1 MKIDQIKKE
10 FPIFDEK
17 IQNNDLVYLDSA
29 NSSQKPKIV
38 IDRINEFYTKQF
50 SNVGRSVH
58 YLAVAATNM
67 YENTRS
73 SVQKYINA
81 EDKNEIVF
89 TKGATEALNLVANTL
104 GQKYLEEGDE
114 VIITELEHH
123 SNYVPWHFLRKSKNI
138 KINFAEIN
146 EFGEVPIENIEK
158 LITAK
163 TKIIAVNHL
172 SNVTGAI
179 LPIKEITQLAHA
191 KGIIVVVDGCQG
203 APHLKIDVQDLD
215 CDFYAISCHKMY
227 GPTGLGILYGKKK
240 WLEELPPYQGGG
252 GMIKEVKKDRISYGD
267 LPNKYE
273 AGTMAT
279 AQVIAF
285 DQSIKF
291 LEKVGIEN
299 IIKHEK
305 ELLKID
311 VQDLDCDFYAISCHK
326 MYGPTGL
333 GVLYGKKKWLEEL
346 PPYQGGGGMI
356 KEVKKDRISYG
367 DLPNKYEAGT
377 MATAQVIAFDQSI
390 KFLEK
395 VGIENIIKHEKE
407 LIEYGQEILKKNNSV
422 KLIGNP
428 KNKGGVLSFTIEG
441 VHPHDI
447 ATILDEDGV
456 AIRAGHHCCQILHD
470 KLGIPASAR
479 ASVGIY
485 NTKEDL
491 DQLNESINKCKKIFD
506 L

>member
-1 MKIDQIKKE
+1 MNIDNIKKE

-38 IDRINEFYTKQF
+38 IDKINEFYTKQF

-58 YLAVAATNM
+58 YLAVAATNL
-67 YENTRS
+67 YENTRT

-81 EDKNEIVF
+81 KDKNEIVF

-104 GQKYLEEGDE
+104 GQNYLQEGDE
-114 VIITELEHH
+114 ILITELEHH

-146 EFGEVPIENIEK
+146 EEGEIAIEEIEK
-158 LITAK
+158 KITSK
-163 TKIIAVNHL
+163 TKVISITHL

-179 LPIKEITQLAHA
+179 LPIKEITQLAHS

-203 APHLKIDVQDLD
+203 APHLRLD
-215 CDFYAISCHKMY
+215 M
-227 GPTGLGILYGKKK
+227 
-240 WLEELPPYQGGG
+240 
-252 GMIKEVKKDRISYGD
+252 
-267 LPNKYE
+267 
-273 AGTMAT
+273 
-279 AQVIAF
+279 
-285 DQSIKF
+285 
-291 LEKVGIEN
+291 
-299 IIKHEK
+299 
-305 ELLKID
+305 
-311 VQDLDCDFYAISCHK
+311 QDLDCDFYAISCHK

-356 KEVKKDRISYG
+356 DEVKKDRISYG

-390 KFLEK
+390 KFLES
-395 VGIENIIKHEKE
+395 VGIDNVMKHEAE
-407 LIEYGQEILKKNNSV
+407 LVEYGQELLQKNNSV

-441 VHPHDI
+441 IHPHDV

-470 KLGIPASAR
+470 KLNIPASSR

-485 NTKEDL
+485 NTKDDL
-491 DQLNESINKCKKIFD
+491 DKLNNAINNCNKIFN
-506 L
+506 LK